1 MLRTN
6 TGRENVFS
14 VNNAGDAEDLCSD
27 DKTAT
32 RSLTTYTY
40 KYRQNKGVSEMF
52 EITSSWGT
60 EGAKID
66 KWESYNCNAS
76 QEQTE
81 QKESKQTTYR
91 IREKFGKY
99 TSKV

>member
-1 MLRTN
+1 
-6 TGRENVFS
+6 
-14 VNNAGDAEDLCSD
+14 
-27 DKTAT
+27 
-32 RSLTTYTY
+32 
-40 KYRQNKGVSEMF
+40 MF
-52 EITSSWGT
+52 EITRPWGT
-60 EGAKID
+60 VGAKID
-66 KWESYNCNAS
+66 KWESYNCSAS